1 MTLFHLIQLLFQLI
15 DFSLNSIL
23 PVARVGLS
31 NNVFFLVSPQ
41 VGRLSFGRVDEL
53 TWSPFR
59 FLVVHTIGLYNIN
72 A

>member
-15 DFSLNSIL
+15 DLSLNSIL

-41 VGRLSFGRVDEL
+41 VGRLSSGRVDEL
-53 TWSPFR
+53 TWPGAPFG
-59 FLVVHTIGLYNIN
+59 FLLSIRLGCTT
-72 A
+72 